1 MPLFGELAI
10 VFLAGLVTGL
20 ATGLGVLPFFLVQE
34 ISGRWLVVL
43 WGIAA
48 GVLLSAA
55 SFGLLV
61 EGAADGEFTHVA
73 AGCLAGIGFVYV
85 VDRLLEDYDLF
96 MGPDASPDR
105 RTMILVVG
113 VITLH
118 SLPEGIAVGV
128 AFADLDPTVAFTVGE
143 FGVSTLAVSMLIAI
157 SIINVPEGLAIAI
170 PLVASG
176 MGRWRVVGWA
186 VFSGLPQPIGAVGA
200 YVLTASLQQLLPVSF
215 GFAAGAL
222 LYLVVVEFFPA
233 GVNAGE
239 ELPGGGR
246 AELAVGAG
254 VGFLGMLGLLTLL

>member
-10 VFLAGLVTGL
+10 VFVAGLLTGL
-20 ATGLGVLPFFLVQE
+20 ATGLGVLPFFLTEQ
-34 ISGRWLVVL
+34 ITGRWLVAL

-55 SFGLLV
+55 SVGLLI
-61 EGAADGEFTHVA
+61 EGATDGEFAHVA
-73 AGCLAGIGFVYV
+73 AGCLAGIGFVYG
-85 VDRLLEDYDLF
+85 VDRLLADYDLVT
-96 MGPDASPDR
+96 GTDISPDR
-105 RTMILVVG
+105 RTIILVVG
-113 VITLH
+113 VLTLH
-118 SLPEGIAVGV
+118 SLPEGVAVGV
-128 AFADLDPTVAFTVGE
+128 AFADVDPDVAFTIGE
-143 FGVSTLAVSMLIAI
+143 FGVSTLAVSMLVAI

-222 LYLVVVEFFPA
+222 LYLVVAEFLPA
-233 GVNAGE
+233 GVSAGE
-239 ELPGGGR
+239 ALPGGGR
-246 AELAVGAG
+246 TELAVGTV